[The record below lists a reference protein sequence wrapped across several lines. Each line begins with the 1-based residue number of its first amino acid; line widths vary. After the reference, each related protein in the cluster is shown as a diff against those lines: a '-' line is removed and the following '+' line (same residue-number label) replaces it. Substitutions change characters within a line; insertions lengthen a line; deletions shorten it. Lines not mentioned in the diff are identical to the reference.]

1 MACPQLYRHE
11 CTWRPRAWQLLMKR
25 AKNITTKT
33 AESSYVLSEIQ
44 LYHTTLALVQHP
56 DLSTSYLATT
66 TNPNHRKTRFS
77 TEPRR
82 WSPAEVRQV
91 WLGIVPFLLMRL
103 MLIQE
108 FVHHAVTRLQ
118 HNNVYTCVTVP
129 IGSGERELVRI
140 LQYGNKEG
148 GREIGIVLYQLI

>member
-1 MACPQLYRHE
+1 
-11 CTWRPRAWQLLMKR
+11 
-25 AKNITTKT
+25 
-33 AESSYVLSEIQ
+33 
-44 LYHTTLALVQHP
+44 
-56 DLSTSYLATT
+56 
-66 TNPNHRKTRFS
+66 
-77 TEPRR
+77 
-82 WSPAEVRQV
+82 
-91 WLGIVPFLLMRL
+91 MRL